1 MNTRQLLLELNFK
14 AARSSG
20 SGGQNVNKVASKVTL
35 IFDLMN
41 SLGLTAPEKHLLQQ
55 RLAKRLTNGQLLVLH
70 CEESRSQHRNKE
82 LIKKRF
88 LAIISANLVV
98 KKKRKPTKPTRASIR
113 KRLDTKKQQSAKKE
127 NRKKTKF

>member
-113 KRLDTKKQQSAKKE
+113 KRLDTKKQQSAKKA